1 MPRTLPRS
9 RGRAE
14 EQGLGPSV
22 QELWSHPKEP
32 LPLLHSGSSMW
43 HRLRE
48 QTPESTS
55 SWAPAGRGQGGA
67 QPQAP
72 STRIQTENL
81 QPKILF
87 VH

>member
-1 MPRTLPRS
+1 MPRTLPGS

-32 LPLLHSGSSMW
+32 LSLLCSGSSTW

-72 STRIQTENL
+72 GTWIL